1 MADGPA
7 SRFRLLLAA
16 CLAGGVLAAC
26 LSCSAETASEEDAVP
41 VRVEGLALDPDAD
54 APIVILIESDGERR
68 LPIWIGETEARS
80 IAAELEEL
88 KPIRPNTHDLA
99 RRLIEGLDGT
109 VLRIVVTDL
118 REGIYYARIDLDQE
132 GRSVSIDARPSDA
145 IAIGLRLGAPLF
157 VRAQL
162 FESGG
167 LSDGGPGQ
175 AIRGRAIERQV
186 PGRRL

>member
-1 MADGPA
+1 MVATAKPDAPA
-7 SRFRLLLAA
+7 RRRGALLIVPVVLIFA
-16 CLAGGVLAAC
+16 GVLFGGH
-26 LSCSAETASEEDAVP
+26 VY
-41 VRVEGLALDPDAD
+41 LAQ
-54 APIVILIESDGERR
+54 
-68 LPIWIGETEARS
+68 
-80 IAAELEEL
+80 
-88 KPIRPNTHDLA
+88 
-99 RRLIEGLDGT
+99 RLIEGLEGT

-157 VRAQL
+157 VRARL

-167 LSDGGPGQ
+167 LPDGGPGR